1 MVTRYYVLP
10 LALLT
15 VISVC
20 NLVNGSI
27 PPTVGEHDQ
36 HQDEDSELQVLSLRQ
51 VQASRFAA
59 SSLGVANIEPSAA
72 GEGGSSVLCSRNKW
86 LPELYVLGAPK
97 AATTALAWELVQNG
111 IPSSATIT
119 SFKFNQTFNGVDPVF
134 QASKGESGFLEYK
147 ESYFVFEWVLDHHIR
162 WDPAAAKED
171 WFEGM
176 PACPDGT
183 DRKLFADYNPG
194 SLSLAGNAD
203 TLGGVGSLLGVEA
216 TSIKLPAW
224 LQSLYGPLSARLTFV
239 VMLREPLSALQ
250 SAWYHARAY
259 KDGTGEEAV
268 TILGVATSHSF
279 LSQLQET
286 MEQFEQGHV
295 SLWLWHVAY
304 GTQLRQYLSFFEAAQ
319 FVFCPMLY
327 FLQNPAEVAQPL
339 EELLGYPLSF
349 DQVLPEDEKNE
360 HSHPALGEEMAP
372 NSSTRARFD
381 AIMAND
387 SELLLEG
394 LLDAHMHGAH
404 MPRLPPY
411 SGGTTTTEVKAW
423 LIAGWD

>member
-259 KDGTGEEAV
+259 KDVTGEDAI
-268 TILGVATSHSF
+268 TILGVPTAQSF
-279 LSQLQET
+279 IEQLHET
-286 MEQFEQGHV
+286 IGQAEAGHV
-295 SLWLWHVAY
+295 SEWVWHVAY
-304 GTQLRQYLSFFEAAQ
+304 GTQVRDYLSAFAAAQ

-327 FLQNPAEVAQPL
+327 FFQNPADLSGSLQDR
-339 EELLGYPLSF
+339 LGFPLSNQRIAP
-349 DQVLPEDEKNE
+349 DALND
-360 HSHPALGEEMAP
+360 HPHPDLNVEVP
-372 NSSTRARFD
+372 PTSSTRARFD
-381 AIMAND
+381 ALMARD
-387 SELLLEG
+387 RQLLLEQ
-394 LLDAHMHGAH
+394 LLYAHIHGAR
-404 MPRLPPY
+404 MPELPPY
-411 SGGTTTTEVKAW
+411 PGSTTIADVEEW
-423 LIAGWD
+423 LVAGWG